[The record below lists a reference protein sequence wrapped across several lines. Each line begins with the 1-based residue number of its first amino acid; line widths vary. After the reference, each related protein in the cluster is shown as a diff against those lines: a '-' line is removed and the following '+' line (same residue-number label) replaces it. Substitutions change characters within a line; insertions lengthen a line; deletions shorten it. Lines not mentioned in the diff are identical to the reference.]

1 MIVVAHRVNTP
12 TQLKQVP
19 REYGV
24 EFDVREG
31 PDGVVVTH
39 DPWTESV
46 PLDIFL
52 DSYNHAFA
60 IVNIKSEGIEPEV
73 LRMLQSYA
81 ICDFFLLD
89 CSFPMLI
96 RLNRRGE
103 HRTAVRLSEYE
114 SIETVKSL
122 RGKVNWV
129 WIDTFTKLPVTPE
142 DCQMLHSWGFDLCL
156 VSPELQGYEADY
168 SRIFPYIDMICTK
181 HYLRYSSAGQY
192 KISATCSSDREFNS
206 GDTDSQ

>member
-1 MIVVAHRVNTP
+1 MLVVAHRINTID
-12 TQLKQVP
+12 QLRQVP
-19 REYGV
+19 FHYGI

-39 DPWTESV
+39 DPWTSSV
-46 PLDIFL
+46 PLDVFL
-52 DSYNHAFA
+52 DNYYHAFA
-60 IVNIKSEGIEPEV
+60 IVNIKSEGIEREV
-73 LRMLQSYA
+73 LRMLHSYG

-96 RLNRRGE
+96 RLSRHGE
-103 HRTAVRLSEYE
+103 YRTAVRLSEYE

-129 WIDTFTKLPVTPE
+129 WIDTFTKLPVTAG
-142 DCQMLHSWGFDLCL
+142 DCLKLQSWGFDLCL

-168 SRIFPYIDMICTK
+168 SHIFPYVDMICTK
-181 HYLRYSSAGQY
+181 HYLRYNSAGQY
-192 KISATCSSDREFNS
+192 NTSATCNSDR
-206 GDTDSQ
+206 D